1 MQNNVSRGYIISLT
15 MKSST
20 NHHDSTTTVFAI
32 CVFDVSL
39 LGKIIAIEFF
49 VTEISVCIVKAKKL
63 VNLDFVQKPVCFK
76 EMLKYSAI

>member
-1 MQNNVSRGYIISLT
+1 

-39 LGKIIAIEFF
+39 LGKITAIEMF
-49 VTEISVCIVKAKKL
+49 VNEISVCIAKAKKL
-63 VNLDFVQKPVCFK
+63 VNFELVQKPVCFK